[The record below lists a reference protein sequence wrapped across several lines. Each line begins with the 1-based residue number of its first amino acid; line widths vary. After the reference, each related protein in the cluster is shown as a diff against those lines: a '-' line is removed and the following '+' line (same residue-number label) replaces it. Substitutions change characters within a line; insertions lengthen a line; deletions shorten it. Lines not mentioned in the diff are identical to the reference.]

1 MSSKAVL
8 KTSERPVYSRPSF
21 QQAMTLN
28 SLQAQ
33 RVMVRAFE
41 KVSRALYFIDVI
53 IHIIG
58 TEEQAEAIE
67 GMVLGRVENL
77 QQEFA
82 KEEQRLDKLLEDHG
96 IDLLPSYDHP
106 VEYQLK
112 ISCPQLARFA
122 AILKQLDTLNG
133 KVDSLWLHLVLD
145 NKQCLQA
152 KRQLSQQVIKLG
164 NRIIGIEGYARA
176 SIKNLGKQPEVEQQV
191 DAEMVSL
198 PTEQI
203 DVVETDRLAV

>member
-1 MSSKAVL
+1 MISSNSL
-8 KTSERPVYSRPSF
+8 KNIEKPVYSRPSF
-21 QQAMTLN
+21 QQAITLN

-53 IHIIG
+53 LHIIG
-58 TEEQAEAIE
+58 TEEQVGAIE
-67 GMVLGRVENL
+67 GMVLGHIDNL
-77 QQEFA
+77 QQEFT

-191 DAEMVSL
+191 GAEVISL
-198 PTEQI
+198 PTEAI
-203 DVVETDRLAV
+203 AVS